1 MSGDAPDPPR
11 DPPASIFVSPVGELV
26 AHGLLAPPARPGLL
40 AGLGRFEILRLIGA
54 GGMGVVLLARDT
66 RGGNVAAIKLMKPE
80 FRSDPSIRRRFLK
93 EAEHMR
99 RLAHPN
105 IVPVLEISAEAEEPY
120 FVMPYIEGGNLSRRI
135 DPRRPSDRAAIVG
148 VALPLARALG
158 FAHGRGII
166 HRDLKPANVLLDQAG
181 HAWLSDFG
189 LARSVFNDSV
199 IDPGAVHCEGTA
211 PYMSPAVA
219 AGWAEDTR
227 CDIYGFGAL
236 LYEMITGRPPYEGP
250 SGADIRR
257 QIIAGP
263 PPPIRV
269 RRPDADAGLVA
280 IAEGA
285 MGRALRHRYAD
296 MADMV
301 ADLERLSAGGPPRGP
316 AGGLERGSAR
326 WLRTAAGLAL
336 AAILVAVL
344 FAVRL
349 SPHRTPPSAAILPG
363 PAILPRAKP
372 PPAARAASARFR
384 NPVAL
389 AVDRQGHLLVCDK
402 AESAIYR
409 IMPDGTATLL
419 AGRPQQPGGEDGVGS
434 AARFSIP
441 RAVASAGAG
450 RWFVADA
457 DDVRS
462 IGPGAAVSTWA
473 GALGQPGS
481 IDGPGPNA
489 RLDAPS
495 GLAVDPSGTLWVADR
510 YTVRAIDRNG
520 VVRMV
525 AGNPEHAGHRDGPRG
540 TARFG
545 DQEKALAV
553 DAQGG
558 IYLADTINHMI
569 RKVGPDGNVRAFAG
583 AFESGSADGPDSQA
597 RFSRPAGIAV
607 DRDGTV
613 FVADAG
619 NHDIRRIAPDGR
631 VTTLAGCAGEPG
643 SADGLGPDARFRRPM
658 GLALAEDGTLFVAD
672 TGNGLIRRIARDG
685 TVATIAV
692 HF

>member
-1 MSGDAPDPPR
+1 
-11 DPPASIFVSPVGELV
+11 
-26 AHGLLAPPARPGLL
+26 
-40 AGLGRFEILRLIGA
+40 
-54 GGMGVVLLARDT
+54 
-66 RGGNVAAIKLMKPE
+66 
-80 FRSDPSIRRRFLK
+80 
-93 EAEHMR
+93 
-99 RLAHPN
+99 
-105 IVPVLEISAEAEEPY
+105 
-120 FVMPYIEGGNLSRRI
+120 
-135 DPRRPSDRAAIVG
+135 
-148 VALPLARALG
+148 
-158 FAHGRGII
+158 
-166 HRDLKPANVLLDQAG
+166 
-181 HAWLSDFG
+181 
-189 LARSVFNDSV
+189 
-199 IDPGAVHCEGTA
+199 
-211 PYMSPAVA
+211 
-219 AGWAEDTR
+219 
-227 CDIYGFGAL
+227 
-236 LYEMITGRPPYEGP
+236 
-250 SGADIRR
+250 
-257 QIIAGP
+257 
-263 PPPIRV
+263 
-269 RRPDADAGLVA
+269 
-280 IAEGA
+280 
-285 MGRALRHRYAD
+285 
-296 MADMV
+296 MV

-316 AGGLERGSAR
+316 AGGLERGSTR

-349 SPHRTPPSAAILPG
+349 SPHRTPPSAAIVPG
-363 PAILPRAKP
+363 PAILPQTKP

-402 AESAIYR
+402 AESAIYQ

-462 IGPGAAVSTWA
+462 IGPGGAVSTWA

-495 GLAVDPSGTLWVADR
+495 GLALDPTGTLWVADR

-525 AGNPEHAGHRDGPRG
+525 AGSPEHAGHRDGPRG
-540 TARFG
+540 TARFS

-583 AFESGSADGPDSQA
+583 AFESGSADGPGSQA

-607 DRDGTV
+607 ARDGTV